1 METAMAINGDA
12 ERRREAT
19 RILKGYLTRWETG
32 TTPSQL
38 ERGMLY
44 RAMKSTRN
52 RAPFQ
57 VIWSWLALLDPAN
70 TPDLD
75 RARPDADGAR
85 YALADYKRFVA
96 ESGSFRLNG

>member
-1 METAMAINGDA
+1 MAINGDK
-12 ERRREAT
+12 ERRQEAS
-19 RILKGYLTRWETG
+19 RILRGYLNRWETG
-32 TTPSQL
+32 TTPSEL
-38 ERGMLY
+38 ERGTLY

-75 RARPDADGAR
+75 RQRPDADGAR
-85 YALADYKRFVA
+85 YPLADYRRFVS
-96 ESGSFRLNG
+96 ESGTFRLNG